1 MATLQKKQISVLTMN
16 TMAFAVNFAVWVM
29 FSVIGIKIK
38 AELNLNETEFG
49 LLVATPILTGSLVR
63 LPLGI
68 LTDRYGGRIVFFIQM
83 LLVSI
88 PTWLVTYATEYW
100 QYLVLGL
107 FVGLAGGSF
116 AVGIAYTS
124 AWFSKERQGTAMGI
138 FGAGNAGSSLT
149 KFIAPMIIAA
159 TGAWQM
165 VPRVYAVAM
174 VVMAVLFW
182 FFTYTDPLH
191 EKGAQE
197 NRPRPS
203 LGQQL
208 MPLIDPRV
216 WRFGLAYAFV
226 FGGFV
231 ALALWLPKY
240 YVGEYGLP
248 LATAA
253 FLTIFFDLPSG
264 AIRALGGWASD
275 KWGGNTVTW
284 WVLWISLISLFLL
297 SYPPTTLVIHGI
309 KGEVSVNLAVGV
321 ILFTVLVFVV
331 GMAQGFGKASV
342 YRSLAD
348 HYPTQMGVVG
358 GIVGLIGGLGGFVL
372 PIMFGVAAD
381 AIGVRSSCFML
392 MFLLVVVTMLWT
404 WVAEKNEREDILD
417 RHADVRAE
425 LAGAELADRVHR
437 RRHLLVDWRPDDE
450 GFWQQMGRRIANR
463 NLWLSMPALLLAF
476 AVWVVWSVIV
486 VKLPKVGFQ
495 FTPNQL
501 FWLAALPGLS
511 GALFRVL
518 YSFVVPIF
526 GGRNWT
532 VFSTAL
538 LLLPTLW
545 IGVAVQ
551 DVNTN
556 YAVFVVIALLCG
568 LGAGNFSSSMAN
580 ISFFYPQRMQGTALG
595 LNAGVG
601 NLGVGLAQLI
611 TPIAIY
617 GGALLILGGS
627 AQNLTDDSGATTQ
640 IWLQNA
646 GFIWVPFIVAAA
658 VAAYF
663 GMDNIAT
670 VKAGFAEQVAIF
682 RHKHQWLMSWLYT
695 GTFGSF
701 IGLAASFPMLVN
713 TEFPTVDAFKFA
725 FIGPLLAALV
735 RPIGGWLADRQG
747 GAAITF
753 WSFVVMAVA
762 PLGALLFLPG
772 AEGGGSVVGFV
783 LMFLVLFLG
792 AGIGNGSTFRM
803 IPTIFRTLREREAA
817 GQGEAAQEQ
826 ARRMGITEAA
836 ATLGFSSAV
845 AAFGGF
851 FIPIAYGT
859 SIGLTGGFQS
869 ALIFFSLFY
878 LSCLWITWKWYSR
891 KEAEVPC

>member
-1 MATLQKKQISVLTMN
+1 
-16 TMAFAVNFAVWVM
+16 
-29 FSVIGIKIK
+29 
-38 AELNLNETEFG
+38 
-49 LLVATPILTGSLVR
+49 
-63 LPLGI
+63 
-68 LTDRYGGRIVFFIQM
+68 
-83 LLVSI
+83 
-88 PTWLVTYATEYW
+88 
-100 QYLVLGL
+100 
-107 FVGLAGGSF
+107 
-116 AVGIAYTS
+116 
-124 AWFSKERQGTAMGI
+124 
-138 FGAGNAGSSLT
+138 
-149 KFIAPMIIAA
+149 
-159 TGAWQM
+159 
-165 VPRVYAVAM
+165 
-174 VVMAVLFW
+174 
-182 FFTYTDPLH
+182 
-191 EKGAQE
+191 
-197 NRPRPS
+197 
-203 LGQQL
+203 
-208 MPLIDPRV
+208 
-216 WRFGLAYAFV
+216 
-226 FGGFV
+226 
-231 ALALWLPKY
+231 
-240 YVGEYGLP
+240 
-248 LATAA
+248 
-253 FLTIFFDLPSG
+253 
-264 AIRALGGWASD
+264 
-275 KWGGNTVTW
+275 
-284 WVLWISLISLFLL
+284 
-297 SYPPTTLVIHGI
+297 
-309 KGEVSVNLAVGV
+309 
-321 ILFTVLVFVV
+321 
-331 GMAQGFGKASV
+331 
-342 YRSLAD
+342 
-348 HYPTQMGVVG
+348 
-358 GIVGLIGGLGGFVL
+358 
-372 PIMFGVAAD
+372 
-381 AIGVRSSCFML
+381 
-392 MFLLVVVTMLWT
+392 
-404 WVAEKNEREDILD
+404 
-417 RHADVRAE
+417 
-425 LAGAELADRVHR
+425 
-437 RRHLLVDWRPDDE
+437 
-450 GFWQQMGRRIANR
+450 
-463 NLWLSMPALLLAF
+463 
-476 AVWVVWSVIV
+476 
-486 VKLPKVGFQ
+486 
-495 FTPNQL
+495 
-501 FWLAALPGLS
+501 
-511 GALFRVL
+511 
-518 YSFVVPIF
+518 
-526 GGRNWT
+526 
-532 VFSTAL
+532 
-538 LLLPTLW
+538 
-545 IGVAVQ
+545 
-551 DVNTN
+551 
-556 YAVFVVIALLCG
+556 
-568 LGAGNFSSSMAN
+568 MAN